1 MKHSPHHAIRIAI
14 AQANMLVGDIE
25 GNCEK
30 IINWSSRALNE
41 LGADLVVFPELALT
55 GYPPEDL
62 LYRSSL
68 YTRIDRAI
76 NQIARRVE
84 TVAVV
89 FGFPEK
95 TQQGIYNSA
104 AVVIEG
110 VIAGIYRKYEL
121 PNYSVFDEK
130 RYFIPG
136 TTPCVVDIKGLPI
149 GITIC
154 EDAWHS
160 VSLADAANAGA
171 QLILNINASPY
182 HVGKELLR
190 EEVIHDRVIECRAP
204 VIYSNQV
211 GGQDELVFDGGSFVM
226 NADCTISTRAQQF
239 EEALLSVDFE
249 MTDLGVKAIPTEL
262 AERLSDEQG
271 VYRALMLG
279 VKDYFQKNCF
289 KGAVVGLSGGIDSAL
304 TLAIAADA
312 LGCENVHAISMPS
325 QYTADMSVEDAKA
338 EAQALGVKFD
348 IIPIEPIYNEFN
360 RHLEPLFPKSE
371 FGVMHENIQAR
382 ARGTLLMAVSNQSGS
397 IVLSTG
403 NKSEIAVGYCTLYG
417 DMVGGYSVLKD
428 VPKTMVY
435 RLAAYRNS
443 LSPVIPQRVID
454 RPPSAE
460 LAPDQ
465 KDEDSLPA
473 YDVLDPILELYI
485 ENDLC
490 LEDIVAAG
498 YELET
503 VKRIIKMVNN
513 NEYKRRQ
520 SAPGVR
526 VSSRAFGRDRRY
538 PITSGFNKSSSD

>member
-14 AQANMLVGDIE
+14 AQVNMFVGDIE

-30 IINWSSRALNE
+30 IIHWSYRAQNE

-68 YTRIDRAI
+68 YARIDRAI
-76 NQIARRVE
+76 NQIARCVE
-84 TVAVV
+84 AIAVV

-95 TQQGIYNSA
+95 TEQGIYNSA

-110 VIAGIYRKYEL
+110 VIAGVYRKYEL

-136 TTPCVVDIKGLPI
+136 STPCVVDIKGLPI
-149 GITIC
+149 GITVC

-160 VSLADAANAGA
+160 LSLSDTAKAGA

-182 HVGKELLR
+182 HVGKELQR
-190 EEVIHDRVIECRAP
+190 EQVIHDRVIECRAP
-204 VIYSNQV
+204 IIYCNQV

-226 NADCTISTRAQQF
+226 NADCTISTRAKQF
-239 EEALLSVDFE
+239 EEALLSVEFE
-249 MTDLGVKAIPTEL
+249 MTDLGVKSIRAEI

-271 VYRALMLG
+271 VYRALVLG
-279 VKDYFQKNCF
+279 VKDYFKKNRF

-304 TLAIAADA
+304 TLVIAADA
-312 LGCENVHAISMPS
+312 LGRENVYAISMPS
-325 QYTADMSVEDAKA
+325 QYTAEMSVEDARTQAK
-338 EAQALGVKFD
+338 ALGVKFD
-348 IIPIEPIYNEFN
+348 VIPIEPIYNVFN
-360 RHLEPLFPKSE
+360 SSLETLFPKLE

-417 DMVGGYSVLKD
+417 DMEIGRASC
-428 VPKTMVY
+428 
-435 RLAAYRNS
+435 RE
-443 LSPVIPQRVID
+443 RV
-454 RPPSAE
+454 
-460 LAPDQ
+460 
-465 KDEDSLPA
+465 
-473 YDVLDPILELYI
+473 
-485 ENDLC
+485 
-490 LEDIVAAG
+490 
-498 YELET
+498 
-503 VKRIIKMVNN
+503 
-513 NEYKRRQ
+513 
-520 SAPGVR
+520 
-526 VSSRAFGRDRRY
+526 
-538 PITSGFNKSSSD
+538 